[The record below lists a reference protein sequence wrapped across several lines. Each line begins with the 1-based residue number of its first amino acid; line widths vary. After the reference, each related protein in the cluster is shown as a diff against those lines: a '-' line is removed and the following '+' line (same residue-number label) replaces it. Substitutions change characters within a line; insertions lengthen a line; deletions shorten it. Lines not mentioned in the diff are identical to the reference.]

1 MTLIAGKQAFLELLR
16 QEGVGF
22 VFGNPG
28 TTELSL
34 MDAFAG
40 EKEIRYVLALHEGI
54 ALTMA
59 HGYAVA
65 SGRIAAVNLHAA
77 PGLGNALGMLYNAK
91 KAGAPLLVTA
101 GQHNTSITLS
111 EPLLWDD
118 LPVMARPYV
127 KWAAQVETLRDLP
140 RAVHRACKVALTPPT
155 GPVFLS
161 IPDNVLSESADL
173 DLGAP
178 TRVGASLRAD
188 ASVIAAAA
196 ELIAAS
202 RSPMIFAGDAVSKGF
217 AHAELAA
224 LATLIGAPVYLEAMA
239 DAASFPASH
248 PLFAGLVPRIG
259 VPARKVLDS
268 YDLIVSVGGDL
279 FTLSL
284 PSEMESIA
292 PNATIVHLDNDP
304 WELGKNYPTAA
315 ALFGEPKATLPE
327 LTAEVARL
335 TSDAGRHAASAR
347 VESITASNRGRRQ
360 ALVQKA
366 ESLHSAVPIQPLSL
380 LHSIGKLLPEN
391 AVVVEEI
398 LSSNP
403 GLRDL
408 VVRDDP
414 QSFYGMRGGGIGMAL
429 PQAIGAKLA
438 LPDRP
443 VVALV
448 GDGSSLYSI
457 QALWSAMHEE
467 LPIIFVV
474 FNNRSYRILKQRT
487 LAIGDHTARTGKFV
501 AMDFETPPLDFVSL
515 AKGFGMPAERVSS
528 LTDFESLFAR
538 ALTEKRA
545 LLIDVAI
552 DREL

>member
-1 MTLIAGKQAFLELLR
+1 MSVIAGKHAFLELLR
-16 QEGVGF
+16 QEDVKF

-40 EKEIRYVLALHEGI
+40 ETEIRYVLALHEGI
-54 ALTMA
+54 AVAMA

-65 SGRIAAVNLHAA
+65 SGKIACVNLHAA

-101 GQHNTSITLS
+101 GQHHTSITLS

-118 LPVMARPYV
+118 LPVMARPHV

-140 RAVHRACKVALTPPT
+140 RAVHRACKVALSPPT

-161 IPDNVLSESADL
+161 IPDNVLSESADI

-178 TRVGASLRAD
+178 TRVGIGIRAD
-188 ASVIAAAA
+188 ASEVARAAKILA
-196 ELIAAS
+196 ES
-202 RSPMIFAGDAVSKGF
+202 KSPMIFAGDAVSKGF
-217 AHAELAA
+217 AQGEVAA
-224 LATLIGAPVYLEAMA
+224 LALIIGAPVYLEAMA

-259 VPARKVLDS
+259 TPARKVLDQH
-268 YDLIVSVGGDL
+268 DVIVSVGGDL

-284 PSEMESIA
+284 PSDTESIGPRA
-292 PNATIVHLDNDP
+292 RIVHLDNDA
-304 WELGKNYPTAA
+304 WELGKNYPTEV
-315 ALFGEPKATLPE
+315 ALLGEPKATLPE
-327 LTAEVARL
+327 LVAAVSEHGVVGAAARVEAITAANRARRKAL
-335 TSDAGRHAASAR
+335 VDKAEAASA
-347 VESITASNRGRRQ
+347 SS
-360 ALVQKA
+360 
-366 ESLHSAVPIQPLSL
+366 PIAPLAL
-380 LHSIGKLLPEN
+380 LHAIGKLLPSN
-391 AVVVEEI
+391 AVVIEEI

-429 PQAIGAKLA
+429 PQAIGARLA

-457 QALWSAMHEE
+457 QALWTAMHEE
-467 LPIIFVV
+467 LPIIYVV

-487 LAIGDHTARTGKFV
+487 QALGDVTAKTGKFV
-501 AMDFETPPLDFVSL
+501 AMDFESPPLDFVSL
-515 AKGFGMPAERVSS
+515 ARGFGMPATRVTT
-528 LTDFESLFAR
+528 LAEFEARFSR
-538 ALTEKRA
+538 ALSEKRA
-545 LLIDVAI
+545 CLLDVAI